1 MATGLD
7 SLNLGEP
14 QILGQVKDA
23 WQIARAAGVMKTALD
38 RLFQHTF
45 SVAKRVRTD
54 TRIGTHPV
62 SVAFAGVRLAQQ
74 VFTDL
79 RQATVLLIGAGDTIE
94 LAARHLSDAKAK
106 RLLVRSEEHTS
117 ELQSLMRISY

>member
-1 MATGLD
+1 
-7 SLNLGEP
+7 
-14 QILGQVKDA
+14 
-23 WQIARAAGVMKTALD
+23 MKTALD

-106 RLLVRSEEHTS
+106 RLLVANRTLAHAQDLASRHGGYALALPAQNGRASSRERVCQDVS
-117 ELQSLMRISY
+117 FSVVAV

>member
-1 MATGLD
+1 
-7 SLNLGEP
+7 
-14 QILGQVKDA
+14 
-23 WQIARAAGVMKTALD
+23 MKTALD

-94 LAARHLSDAKAK
+94 LAARHQIGRAHVRTPVTNAHLVC
-106 RLLVRSEEHTS
+106 RLLLEKKKNTTQTS
-117 ELQSLMRISY
+117 LQYQ